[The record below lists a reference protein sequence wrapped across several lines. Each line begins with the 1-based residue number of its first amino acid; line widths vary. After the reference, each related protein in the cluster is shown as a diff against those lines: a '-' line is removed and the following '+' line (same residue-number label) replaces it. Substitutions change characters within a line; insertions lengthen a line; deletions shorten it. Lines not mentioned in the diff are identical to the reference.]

1 MHVTTKDVDKNGVNI
16 LTSVIENDGP
26 NPICSEQAK
35 LSARVISVQRTASG
49 GIQVQTAVAVS
60 EPTPVVATKL
70 TPSEE
75 AIAYLQAKRFSRDE
89 AKADVE
95 KFGVER
101 VLAAKAKEAAEEQ
114 AKLDE
119 QLAKKLDR

>member
-1 MHVTTKDVDKNGVNI
+1 M
-16 LTSVIENDGP
+16 
-26 NPICSEQAK
+26 
-35 LSARVISVQRTASG
+35 
-49 GIQVQTAVAVS
+49 QTAVAVS

>member
-1 MHVTTKDVDKNGVNI
+1 MPVTTKEVDKNGVYI
-16 LTSVIENDGP
+16 PTLVIRNESP
-26 NPICSEQAK
+26 NPICSAQAK

-60 EPTPVVATKL
+60 EPTPVVEAKL
-70 TPSEE
+70 TPTDA
-75 AIAYLQAKRFSRDE
+75 AIAYLVSKHFTPAE

-101 VLAAKAKEAAEEQ
+101 VLAAKA
-114 AKLDE
+114 
-119 QLAKKLDR
+119 